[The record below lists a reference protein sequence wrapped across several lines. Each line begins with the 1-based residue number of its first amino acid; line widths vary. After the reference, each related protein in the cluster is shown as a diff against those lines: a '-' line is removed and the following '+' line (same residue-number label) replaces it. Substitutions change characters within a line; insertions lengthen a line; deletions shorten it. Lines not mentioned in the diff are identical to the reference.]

1 MKILKEHR
9 TISSILNFKM
19 NILITICARGGS
31 KGIPGKNIRPLN
43 GKPLIAYTIDTAKNF
58 AEGKNCVIALST
70 DADEIIS
77 VAAQYGLHSDYRRPG
92 ELATDTIGKMPVIVD
107 LMRYEEEKR
116 QVKFDYLIDLDVT
129 APFRTEEDLNT
140 ALKMVEE
147 DVAAVNIFSVSP
159 ANRNPYFN
167 MVESNNE
174 GYYQLC
180 KKGEFLT
187 RQSAPKVY
195 DMNASFYIYKKE
207 FFEDNHATAITNRSL
222 VYVVPHICF
231 DLDHPVDFDFMEY
244 LLVNNKLDFLL

>member
-1 MKILKEHR
+1 
-9 TISSILNFKM
+9 M

-43 GKPLIAYTIDTAKNF
+43 GKPLIAYTIDTAKKF
-58 AEGKNCVIALST
+58 AAGKNCVIALST
-70 DADEIIS
+70 DADEIIA
-77 VAAQYGLHSDYRRPG
+77 VAAEYGLRSDYRRPD
-92 ELATDTIGKMPVIVD
+92 ELATDAIGKMPVIVD

-116 QVKFDYLIDLDVT
+116 QIKFDYLIDLDIT

-147 DVAAVNIFSVSP
+147 DTAAVNIFSGSP

-195 DMNASFYIYKKE
+195 DMNASFYIYKRA
-207 FFEDNHATAITNRSL
+207 FFESNHPTAITSRSL